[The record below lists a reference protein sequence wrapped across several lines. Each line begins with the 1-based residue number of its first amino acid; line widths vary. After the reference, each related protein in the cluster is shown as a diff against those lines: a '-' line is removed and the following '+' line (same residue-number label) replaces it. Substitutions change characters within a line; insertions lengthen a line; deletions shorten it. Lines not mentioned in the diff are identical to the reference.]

1 VAWLTIVKGN
11 DEIQLESAVEENGD
25 DERNDDQMFEDEEW
39 NSIQDDIEPDGNEE
53 DIEDYSSEG

>member
-25 DERNDDQMFEDEEW
+25 DEKNDDQMFEDEEW

>member
-1 VAWLTIVKGN
+1 MAWLTIVKGN

>member
-1 VAWLTIVKGN
+1 MAWLTIVKGN

-25 DERNDDQMFEDEEW
+25 DEKNDDQMFEDEEW